1 MSAHTLLVAHN
12 VAVLDA
18 LLTGVRTS
26 LSDDADQDEAAAIF
40 AREVTRFEEV
50 YDGAMSVLHT
60 ARDNWKD
67 VKYAQGK
74 GRLAREAQKDK
85 DVRSVHSTE
94 VYPFCMSTKGY
105 FAFPPSTPG
114 TSRSSYPAF
123 IPQSPNTKK
132 TFVDKSAPEKGDE
145 TPSEETTPR

>member
-18 LLTGVRTS
+18 LLTGVRTI
-26 LSDDADQDEAAAIF
+26 LSGHADQNEAAAIF
-40 AREVTRFEEV
+40 SREVTRFEKV
-50 YDGAMSVLHT
+50 YDGAMSVFHT

-67 VKYAQGK
+67 VKHARGK

-94 VYPFCMSTKGY
+94 V
-105 FAFPPSTPG
+105 
-114 TSRSSYPAF
+114 
-123 IPQSPNTKK
+123 Q
-132 TFVDKSAPEKGDE
+132 
-145 TPSEETTPR
+145 